1 LLVLTKKDLEDL
13 LINFPDIKRKMMAI
27 ATEKQKYH
35 QRMTQELIKK
45 YKNED
50 ISGIKDLEKKTDGSS
65 LAYKVLYQY
74 NLSTCIETKT
84 NYHQEEDRKFVE

>member
-1 LLVLTKKDLEDL
+1 
-13 LINFPDIKRKMMAI
+13 MMAI

-50 ISGIKDLEKKTDGSS
+50 ISVIKDLDKKTDGSS
-65 LAYKVLYQY
+65 MAFKVLE
-74 NLSTCIETKT
+74 NILNSDLLIETKT
-84 NYHQEEDRKFVE
+84 NYY